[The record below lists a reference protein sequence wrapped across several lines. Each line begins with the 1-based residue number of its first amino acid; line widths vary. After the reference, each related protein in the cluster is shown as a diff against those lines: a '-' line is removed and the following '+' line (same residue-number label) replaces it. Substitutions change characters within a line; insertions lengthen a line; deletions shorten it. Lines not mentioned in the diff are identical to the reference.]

1 MKNPIP
7 FFKSILFSVL
17 ILSLFTQCKKDS
29 DDPKDSENPLK
40 NEIIAEQNKR
50 LEKVVKSA
58 TTTLF
63 LHGNVLDENGN
74 PLSGVQV
81 KVSDKTLTT
90 NSEGYFVIEDAILK
104 SEFAVVKAEKAGYM
118 KGIRTFTP
126 TAGAMNRIELV
137 LQTKGTAQSLDASKG
152 GELSFNG
159 GKVKLNFPAGSIAD
173 AEGKAYTGSVKVS
186 ARYIDP
192 ELNDFASTMPG
203 NLVGLTEGNELMGM
217 ISYGM
222 ANVELTDNSGNPLQV
237 LVGKTVKVTMPAI
250 LDAPADMPVW
260 HFNETYGL
268 WVESGKAIKESTTY
282 SFEANHFSI
291 WNLDTK
297 VEDGVEKV
305 TITIKSSTNQ
315 LIANQKV
322 DIYTNDFSNFLR
334 TVYTDDKGQFTLI
347 RTPKNLGLRIFTE
360 CQNIDK
366 TLIIDNEN
374 EVITLN
380 NLTGNA
386 KVYQLSGTVKDCENI
401 YADKFFTLKG
411 LTESKISFSGKTN
424 AEGKFETNIIL
435 CDVNPATKYQVQAM
449 VYTGGNTV
457 KLDTIEIVFSGANIE
472 KDVNFC
478 GAEEFDNPYLNPAL
492 TYGSVTDIDG
502 NKYAT
507 IKIGTQTWMAEN
519 LKTTRYND
527 GTTIPNVTD
536 NNAWYNLTTGAWSY
550 YDNNS
555 SYNTTY
561 GKLYNWYAVNTGK
574 LCPQGW
580 RVPTDAD
587 WSQLTTYLGSNAGG
601 KLKATG
607 ITNSGTGLWKSP
619 NSGATNESGF
629 TGLPGGNRYFDGTF
643 YGIGGDGY
651 WWSSTEGST
660 YDAWTRGLY
669 DSSSSVYR
677 LNFSKERGF
686 SCRCLRD

>member
-1 MKNPIP
+1 MKKSIP

-29 DDPKDSENPLK
+29 DDTKDPENPLK

-63 LHGNVLDENGN
+63 LHGNVLDEKGN

-90 NSEGYFVIEDAILK
+90 NSEGYFVTEDAILK

-137 LQTKGTAQSLDASKG
+137 LQTKGTAQSLEVSKG
-152 GELSFNG
+152 GELSFDE

-173 AEGKAYTGSVKVS
+173 ADGKAYTGSVKVS

-203 NLVGLTEGNELMGM
+203 NLVGLTDGNNLVGM

-222 ANVELTDNSGNPLQV
+222 ANVDLTDNSGNPLQV
-237 LVGKTVKVTMPAI
+237 LVGKSVKVTMPAI
-250 LDAPADMPVW
+250 KNAPADMPVW

-347 RTPKNLGLRIFTE
+347 RTPKNLGLRVITE

-366 TLIIDNEN
+366 TVNIATEN
-374 EVITLN
+374 VIVTLP
-380 NLTGNA
+380 NLTGSA
-386 KVYQLSGTVKDCENI
+386 KVYQLSGTVKDCDIN
-401 YADKFFTLKG
+401 YANSYVTLQG
-411 LTESKISFSGKTN
+411 LTEKKISFSGRTD
-424 AEGKFETNIIL
+424 ADGKFETSVVL
-435 CDVNPATKYQVQAM
+435 CDVNPSTKYQVQAM
-449 VYTGGNTV
+449 VFTGNGTV
-457 KLDTIEIVFSGANIE
+457 KIDTIEITFSGTTLQ
-472 KDVNFC
+472 KDINFC
-478 GAEEFDNPYLNPAL
+478 DVVEVQNPYLNPDL
-492 TYGSVTDIDG
+492 TYGSVTDIEG

-507 IKIGTQTWMAEN
+507 IQIGTQIWMAEN
-519 LKTTRYND
+519 LRTNRLND
-527 GTTIPNVTD
+527 GTVIPNVTD
-536 NNAWYNLTTGAWSY
+536 NAAWGILTTGAWSY
-550 YDNNS
+550 YENDT

-561 GKLYNWYAVNTGK
+561 GKLYNWYAVNSAK
-574 LCPQGW
+574 LCPKGW
-580 RVPTDAD
+580 HIPTDED
-587 WSQLTTYLGSNAGG
+587 WSLIQSYLGSNSAG
-601 KLKATG
+601 KMKATG
-607 ITNSGTGLWKSP
+607 NQDEGTGIWSAP
-619 NSGATNESGF
+619 NAGATNVSGF
-629 TGLPGGNRYFDGTF
+629 SALPGGSRFTNFNHINI
-643 YGIGGDGY
+643 YGL
-651 WWSSTEGST
+651 WWT
-660 YDAWTRGLY
+660 
-669 DSSSSVYR
+669 SSVYKDDQALGR
-677 LNFSKERGF
+677 TMTYGLTDTKTGKYHITMGI
-686 SCRCLRD
+686 SCRCLKD